1 MSLARTTEQV
11 TTMTVKRT
19 VKNRGGVR
27 ARRESQKEFLKSIDE
42 LVGALGV
49 FQIDSFQKDSS
60 LEEKRKQNAEILKEA
75 EQALKNRE
83 KDVEPNA
90 VFVIRNNEGADEIT
104 VLGTYNSNPLWTG
117 AQLLRSLGLN
127 NSKSLMDLV
136 ILIRELNKNS

>member
-1 MSLARTTEQV
+1 
-11 TTMTVKRT
+11 MTVKRT

>member
-1 MSLARTTEQV
+1 
-11 TTMTVKRT
+11 MTVKRT

-83 KDVEPNA
+83 KDVAPNA

>member
-1 MSLARTTEQV
+1 M
-11 TTMTVKRT
+11 
-19 VKNRGGVR
+19 
-27 ARRESQKEFLKSIDE
+27 
-42 LVGALGV
+42 
-49 FQIDSFQKDSS
+49 
-60 LEEKRKQNAEILKEA
+60 EEKRKQNAEILKEA